1 LSISGKRTAGP
12 ERGTQIGS
20 RGEGATA
27 ARVRRQ
33 RRLGA
38 ALMIVLIL
46 AVVAATLGANS
57 WKRELPVRGVRAVG
71 NAIVPAADILKL
83 AAIPKDTKL
92 YSVDLASVQKRVQQ
106 NPFLRSVS
114 VNRQGPEGICIVV
127 EERQPIAMMIREQVQ
142 YVDEE
147 GVVMPAI
154 KSDRLFDLP
163 VISGALPPG
172 ECVAGKKITAT
183 PVREALHLLALSRQ
197 IGAELFRRISEVE
210 IRESGDLLFHTA
222 DAGVPVVV
230 GQGDLAMKLVKF
242 DSFWRQIVEGR
253 GPQQLQLV
261 DLRFEDR
268 VIVRWNDKPAAQ

>member
-1 LSISGKRTAGP
+1 M
-12 ERGTQIGS
+12 
-20 RGEGATA
+20 
-27 ARVRRQ
+27 V
-33 RRLGA
+33 
-38 ALMIVLIL
+38 VLIL

-163 VISGALPPG
+163 VISGALPPD
-172 ECVAGKKITAT
+172 ECVSGKKISAT
-183 PVREALHLLALSRQ
+183 PVREALHLLGLSRQ

-210 IRESGDLLFHTA
+210 VRES
-222 DAGVPVVV
+222 
-230 GQGDLAMKLVKF
+230 GDLAMKLVKF

-268 VIVRWNDKPAAQ
+268 VIARWNDKPAAQ